1 MTLQVPELQKGIPK
15 DLNIGPQALTMRKIS
30 KTTKPKN
37 LASMRSSR
45 ASDGLSALCQ
55 LIASWRTPS
64 LLRHPASTTMAVR
77 SNTQSINQS
86 INQTINPEAPP
97 PPRPAAATL
106 PPLHRRWHSFSTP
119 PHLSYA
125 DTPIC
130 PVPNPDVAPA
140 PYYLP
145 NCFYPSSRSSFAT
158 LLPAHRSNA
167 VDAMLMSLLL
177 FFLLLHQRRCVATG
191 ADHPGIRGEHSCGSM
206 TNALLCS
213 APLRSAMQA
222 SPQGPCPASP
232 PTACRAFLPIL
243 PPTLCWSLWVPAP
256 QARSHVPTCA
266 SSQRSHHLGLEL
278 ELLSTLLCTSC
289 FPSLLC

>member
-1 MTLQVPELQKGIPK
+1 LHPGVRLPSFATPPPQQWPCAPTL
-15 DLNIGPQALTMRKIS
+15 N
-30 KTTKPKN
+30 
-37 LASMRSSR
+37 
-45 ASDGLSALCQ
+45 
-55 LIASWRTPS
+55 
-64 LLRHPASTTMAVR
+64 
-77 SNTQSINQS
+77 QSINQS
-86 INQTINPEAPP
+86 IKQSIQRLLLLLVLLLQHYHHSTAGGTPSPHPP
-97 PPRPAAATL
+97 TCHVLL
-106 PPLHRRWHSFSTP
+106 PQSALCPTP
-119 PHLSYA
+119 TSLLL
-125 DTPIC
+125 
-130 PVPNPDVAPA
+130 

-158 LLPAHRSNA
+158 LLPSHRRDA
-167 VDAMLMSLLL
+167 AEAMLMSLLSL
-177 FFLLLHQRRCVATG
+177 LLLLHQRRCVATG